1 MGCNLKVV
9 FAAAVAAA
17 GLVKMDIFVGLL
29 FLLLVRVATCSA
41 IDDRLR
47 VVVVVKVVVL
57 VGSTGDDFSG
67 GKSVTEWMKLTHGR
81 GVVVLVRVRP
91 DDTGGRGRLDGG
103 DDRGSFTGC
112 FCFGTDVLR
121 SFGDGF
127 VAIEDRCCSVVGGDF
142 FFWGC
147 GGGGSASAAE
157 VMVS

>member
-1 MGCNLKVV
+1 MGCNLEAVL
-9 FAAAVAAA
+9 AAVAATVAAA

-29 FLLLVRVATCSA
+29 FLLLLVRVATCSA
-41 IDDRLR
+41 IDDRHR
-47 VVVVVKVVVL
+47 VVVVVVEVVV
-57 VGSTGDDFSG
+57 VVVGDDFSG

-147 GGGGSASAAE
+147 GG
-157 VMVS
+157 

>member
-1 MGCNLKVV
+1 M
-9 FAAAVAAA
+9 
-17 GLVKMDIFVGLL
+17 
-29 FLLLVRVATCSA
+29 ATCSA
-41 IDDRLR
+41 IDDRHR
-47 VVVVVKVVVL
+47 VVVVVEVVV
-57 VGSTGDDFSG
+57 VGDDFSG

-81 GVVVLVRVRP
+81 GGSVVVVRVRP

-127 VAIEDRCCSVVGGDF
+127 VAIDDGCCCCGCGSVVDGDF

-147 GGGGSASAAE
+147 GG
-157 VMVS
+157 